1 MMRLRSVDDVF
12 DNNDEEEDDGNGAAF
27 DAISD
32 VISIFGH
39 DASMNVGFSWWVTIF
54 ARFPASSSFKIF
66 FDLSS
71 TSFWR
76 FLITDKHSAFKSSRS
91 DTFVSSFTIVAASA
105 SDGCCVCCDA
115 MIGVDVA
122 GGCWL
127 NPDEL
132 DEESAKGSR
141 KIVNPCL
148 CFDGRQWAFL
158 ATEIKWDKNGHIM
171 CQLCSRKRASC

>member
-1 MMRLRSVDDVF
+1 MMRLRSVDNVF
-12 DNNDEEEDDGNGAAF
+12 DDNDEEEDDGNGAAF

-105 SDGCCVCCDA
+105 SSGCCVCCDNK
-115 MIGVDVA
+115 IGVDVA
-122 GGCWL
+122 GGGWL

-148 CFDGRQWAFL
+148 CFDGRQWAL
-158 ATEIKWDKNGHIM
+158 
-171 CQLCSRKRASC
+171 